1 MGLLDIRKRDFDFDF
16 ATTNLTAGSSV
27 ANGDTSTDDA
37 YELDNDSVLE
47 VAGIEVIGPVTAAGA
62 RQKIE
67 SIKILA
73 DGEEISDIVFN
84 ELMAPP
90 YNAATMNRNPFFGGV
105 GKYAD
110 MPEGFCFNLGKP
122 LLMGGTPMDACPKIG
137 PKETLAFEIKAP
149 RASEGGA
156 DITENV
162 TIRAS
167 LVEAKTLDVV
177 DRTLNAHGLVTGGA
191 IDQSF
196 TVVDLSENRT
206 LSVTKTVPLALNKW
220 TSLYGGEAAS
230 KPYVKNYIT
239 YAQNAVA
246 TTTNSAYRFTRD
258 GRNVLHNFM
267 DLSWNLD
274 EDEAVRLTHIGVVP
288 RAHLDYMRI
297 WVSGRE
303 TPGNDWHNINEDVN
317 MFPMPLDPNA
327 LTAIYNGPV
336 ALPRPELI
344 WNQRA
349 YLEIKD
355 DGTSIPAWS
364 AADDGA
370 MVSLWGKVFEG
381 LEE

>member
-1 MGLLDIRKRDFDFDF
+1 M
-16 ATTNLTAGSSV
+16 
-27 ANGDTSTDDA
+27 
-37 YELDNDSVLE
+37 EL
-47 VAGIEVIGPVTAAGA
+47 AGIEVIGPVTAGGT

-73 DGEEISDIVFN
+73 DGEEIADIVFN
-84 ELMAPP
+84 ELMAPV

-137 PKETLAFEIKAP
+137 PKETLSFEIKAP
-149 RASEGGA
+149 RAAEGGA
-156 DITENV
+156 TIDENM

-167 LVEAKTLDVV
+167 LVEAKTIEAVE
-177 DRTLNAHGLVTGGA
+177 RTLTAHGLLTGGA
-191 IDQSF
+191 VDQSF

-220 TSLYGGEAAS
+220 TSLYGGEAAA
-230 KPYVKNYIT
+230 KPYVKNYIA
-239 YAQNAVA
+239 YAQNAIA
-246 TTTNSAYRFTRD
+246 TTANSAYRFTRE
-258 GRNVLHNFM
+258 GRYVLHTFM
-267 DLSWNLD
+267 DMGWNLD
-274 EDEAVRLTHIGVVP
+274 KDEAIRVTHVGVTP
-288 RAHLDYMRI
+288 RTNLDYMRM

-303 TPGNDWHNINEDVN
+303 TPGNDWNNINEDVN

-327 LTAIYNGPV
+327 LTAIYAGPV

-344 WNQRA
+344 WNQKA
-349 YLEIKD
+349 YLEMKD
-355 DGTSIPAWS
+355 NGTSVPAW
-364 AADDGA
+364 AAAADGA
-370 MVSLWGKVFEG
+370 MVAIWGKLFEG